1 MKNFSSEIY
10 EEAVGNLTFPDYENV
25 SYVNE
30 DYSGLTSKLFDVVN
44 EVAPAKTIRAKNN
57 TNESFD
63 GEIAEKQPP
72 RTICL
77 ENLKNLI

>member
-1 MKNFSSEIY
+1 M
-10 EEAVGNLTFPDYENV
+10 GNLTFPDYENV

-30 DYSGLTSKLFDVVN
+30 DYSGLTSKIFDVVN

-63 GEIAEKQPP
+63 GEIAEK
-72 RTICL
+72 
-77 ENLKNLI
+77 

>member
-44 EVAPAKTIRAKNN
+44 EVAPAKTITAKNN

-63 GEIAEKQPP
+63 GEIAEK
-72 RTICL
+72 
-77 ENLKNLI
+77 